1 MIITI
6 LFWITFLLI
15 LHTYVIYPLLLITL
29 DKIIKKKNTIR
40 QSDYT
45 PAISVIMAVHNEE
58 QVIRKKTDILFSTDY
73 PASEIEI
80 IIGSDASDD
89 GTNKILEELK
99 LIYPLLK
106 VVFFENRTG
115 KPAIINQLS
124 SQARGEIL
132 IITDANVFPGK
143 DSIRKLISN
152 FADKSVGLTDSR
164 LINTGLKKE
173 GISLPEVTYLNIE
186 AKLKNIEGRLWGK
199 MMGPF
204 GGFYAVRKSS
214 YEPNSDKLLTDDFRI
229 CMNVIRKGDKAISD
243 TEAIVYEDVSNN
255 LTDEFNRK
263 IRISAG
269 NFQNLNHFAFLL
281 LNPFRQWSFC
291 FISHKML
298 RWIAPFLWLIMIPA
312 NILLINS
319 SFFYLL
325 LLLLQVIFILLPAFD
340 MILKKFN
347 IHLVPLRFFT
357 HLYFMNLALL
367 IGFVK
372 YLRGIRSGAWAPTK
386 RYQ

>member
-1 MIITI
+1 MTIAI
-6 LFWITFLLI
+6 LFWIVSLLI
-15 LHTYVIYPLLLITL
+15 LHTYVVYPLLLITL
-29 DKIIKKKNTIR
+29 DKICKEKNVISK
-40 QSDYT
+40 SDYT
-45 PAISVIMAVHNEE
+45 PAISILMAVHNEE
-58 QVIRKKTDILFSTDY
+58 LVIRKKTELLFSCDY
-73 PASEIEI
+73 PPSEIEVL
-80 IIGSDASDD
+80 IGSDACDD
-89 GTNKILEELK
+89 GTNSILGELK
-99 LIYPLLK
+99 LTFPLLK
-106 VVFFENRTG
+106 VVLFSTRTG
-115 KPAIINQLS
+115 KPAIINHLS
-124 SQARGEIL
+124 SLATGEIM
-132 IITDANVFPGK
+132 IITDANVFPEK

-152 FADKSVGLTDSR
+152 FADKTVGLADSR
-164 LINTGLKKE
+164 LINTGIKKE
-173 GISLPEVTYLNIE
+173 GISQPEAAYLNLE
-186 AKLKNIEGRLWGK
+186 TRLKNIEGRLWGK

-243 TEAIVYEDVSNN
+243 TEAIVFEDVSNN
-255 LTDEFNRK
+255 LMDEFNRK

-269 NFQNLNHFAFLL
+269 NFQNLKHFAFLL
-281 LNPFRQWSFC
+281 LKPFSSWSFC
-291 FISHKML
+291 FISHKIL
-298 RWIAPFLWLIMIPA
+298 RWITPFLWFVMIAA
-312 NILLINS
+312 NILLIKS
-319 SFFYLL
+319 SFFFLL
-325 LLLLQVIFILLPAFD
+325 LLLLQVIFLLLPAFD